1 MLDTKFVILIAMI
14 IFTIASI
21 VTTYISLSSSVL
33 PEPSVTIPIT
43 ENVTWD
49 CAYLALMI
57 SAGIGLMLFALKV
70 AIIDEQKRLTLT
82 GVLGLLIIAFISV
95 SFNMDVFYRAANR
108 DFYIHFTSAEMKR
121 VYADYLA
128 EVDAKLSTRKTELLK
143 LVAKQEAELESEI
156 RGIREAPEGYGPK
169 AKSEEYKLTLLQKE
183 AEVELQALEEVR
195 ASRLRANELLVE
207 SPLDLAGVET
217 LQGELQAALKD
228 LGAKAGIPLPEPY
241 RAQNQLF
248 VVFAKLFDFRN
259 SNFMEI
265 CMSLLIMALALL
277 LDLGDIIGYSMVPD
291 EPGGKRTRKRVD
303 YDAYLGPEVVP
314 APLNANPMLARRE
327 TAALDYQPGDPGD
340 DKEAFFARPQEDY
353 PLPEEEVEAAGQSHH
368 PRRPFQTRH
377 RR

>member
-1 MLDTKFVILIAMI
+1 
-14 IFTIASI
+14 
-21 VTTYISLSSSVL
+21 VL

>member
-183 AEVELQALEEVR
+183 AEVDLQALEEVR

-277 LDLGDIIGYSMVPD
+277 LDLGDIIGFSMVPD

>member
-1 MLDTKFVILIAMI
+1 MPDTKFVIVIAMI

-21 VTTYISLSSSVL
+21 VTTYISLSISVL

-57 SAGIGLMLFALKV
+57 SVGIGLMLFALKV
-70 AIIDEQKRLTLT
+70 AIIDEQKRLNLT

-108 DFYIHFTSAEMKR
+108 DFYINFTSAQMKR

-128 EVDAKLSTRKTELLK
+128 DVDAKLSARKTELLK
-143 LVAKQEAELESEI
+143 QVAKQEGELESEI

-169 AKSEEYKLTLLQKE
+169 AKSEDYKLTLLQKE
-183 AEVELQALEEVR
+183 AEVELRALDEVQS
-195 ASRLRANELLVE
+195 SRQHANELLVK
-207 SPLDLAGVET
+207 SPQDLAGVEA

-259 SNFMEI
+259 SSFMEI

-291 EPGGKRTRKRVD
+291 EPGGKRTRQHVD
-303 YDAYLGPEVVP
+303 YDEYLGPEIVP
-314 APLNANPMLARRE
+314 APLSANPMLARRE
-327 TAALDYQPGDPGD
+327 TAVLDYQPGDPGD
-340 DKEAFFARPQEDY
+340 DKEAFFARPRENY
-353 PLPEEEVEAAGQSHH
+353 PLPEEEVEAAGQSR
-368 PRRPFQTRH
+368 PRRPFRTRH